1 MPGQKPVRR
10 LALAAVAVSA
20 VPLASAY
27 LPVSFHS
34 SSGRP
39 RRAFRRCRLSS
50 VSSRTAGEEV
60 TATTSREASA
70 RPSFGDEGMD
80 TESAAAWGDLAGGAY
95 IPMDTMGSPIDDED
109 EDDELEPNTLAR
121 SADGKLAE
129 LRRSTDEV
137 LSGDPGL
144 SRLNSERKR
153 NRTYGWLLESW
164 SYVYSSE
171 PDAPDRLADLLRQM
185 EREVPHLLDVRVYTK
200 IISVFAKSYRPEAGR
215 IAEDILRGMIDASQE
230 VNNGVAPNAYTYTAV
245 IEAYANSA
253 DDPTGADS
261 AERLLG
267 ELTTHYRES
276 GGDPD
281 LQPTSRTYNAVIR
294 AWAASDHPSSAQLAE
309 DCLRTMQ
316 GLYEAGDGDAK
327 PESYNYNSV
336 IHAWAASAPGDYQN
350 SAAEKAEALL
360 NEMESLHESGD
371 ATIRPTTVSYNAVID
386 CFAKTGGRS
395 GAERAEELLRRM
407 EDLYE
412 SGQNVDAKPNVRSF
426 NSVLNAWAK
435 SGTEEAALNAE
446 SILEFM
452 EKLSDAGN
460 NDVRPDVVAFAT
472 VINAWARSQRFGK
485 ADRAYNIFRHMQ
497 ELYETTGNETV
508 RPNVVI
514 YNSVMNACA
523 FTAGDVA
530 EQNRAVEIA
539 HASLKD
545 LEVGG
550 DGDPDQITYG
560 TFLKVCL
567 NQMPD
572 SSNRRKVAALI
583 FDNAKRDGQL
593 GTMVLQNFRLLAPP
607 DLYFDMVGRDI
618 AEEVEV
624 TDLPEEWSCNVVEG
638 KWRRRRQLY

>member
-1 MPGQKPVRR
+1 MPRKPTPRR
-10 LALAAVAVSA
+10 LLVAVAVS
-20 VPLASAY
+20 VPFVSAY
-27 LPVSFHS
+27 LPVSFHGS
-34 SSGRP
+34 SSSSSSNVQAARRRTTAGGFHSRP
-39 RRAFRRCRLSS
+39 RPGLSS
-50 VSSRTAGEEV
+50 VSSRTSGEV
-60 TATTSREASA
+60 TTSREASA
-70 RPSFGDEGMD
+70 RPAFDDGEID
-80 TESAAAWGDLAGGAY
+80 TGAAAWGDLAGGAY
-95 IPMDTMGSPIDDED
+95 IPMEPMSSLDDED
-109 EDDELEPNTLAR
+109 DDEPLS

-129 LRRSTDEV
+129 LRRSTDEI
-137 LSGDPGL
+137 LSDPA
-144 SRLNSERKR
+144 RLNSERKQ

-164 SYVYSSE
+164 CYVYATE
-171 PDAPDRLADLLRQM
+171 PDAPDRLADLLQQM

-200 IISVFAKSYRPEAGR
+200 IISVFAKSYRSDAGSF
-215 IAEDILRGMIDASQE
+215 AENILRRMIDAQI
-230 VNNGVAPNAYTYTAV
+230 NGVTPNAYTYTAV

-253 DDPTGADS
+253 DPTGADS

-267 ELTTHYRES
+267 ELTTFYKES
-276 GGDPD
+276 GDPD
-281 LQPTSRTYNAVIR
+281 LQPTARTYNAVIR
-294 AWAASDHPSSAQLAE
+294 AWAKSDHPSSAQLAE

-316 GLYEAGDGDAK
+316 SLYESGDVDAK

-336 IHAWAASAPGDYQN
+336 IHAWAASAPGDDN
-350 SAAEKAEALL
+350 SAGHAEALL
-360 NEMESLHESGD
+360 NEMESLYESGD
-371 ATIRPTTVSYNAVID
+371 ADIRPTTVSYNAVID

-452 EKLSDAGN
+452 ETLSDAGN

-485 ADRAYNIFRHMQ
+485 ADRVYHIYKHMQ
-497 ELYETTGNETV
+497 ELFESTGNEAA

-523 FTAGDVA
+523 FTVGDLA

-539 HASLKD
+539 HRMLKE
-545 LEVGG
+545 LEVGD

-572 SSNRRKVAALI
+572 SNNRRKVAALI
-583 FDNAKRDGQL
+583 FDNAKRDGQV
-593 GTMVLQNFRLLAPP
+593 GSMVLQHFRLLAPP
-607 DLYFDMVGRDI
+607 DLYYDMVGRDI
-618 AEEVEV
+618 SEEVDV
-624 TDLPEEWSCNVVEG
+624 ADLPEEWSCNVVEG